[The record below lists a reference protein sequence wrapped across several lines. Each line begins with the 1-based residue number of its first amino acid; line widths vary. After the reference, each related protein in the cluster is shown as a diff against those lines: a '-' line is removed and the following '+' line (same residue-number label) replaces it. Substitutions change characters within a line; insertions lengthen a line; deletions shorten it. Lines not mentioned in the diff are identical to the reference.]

1 MPPPGQRPAAPPA
14 SPSPLPGAATCPCM
28 GGQRPKVSAGTPPLM
43 TAALLQPALA
53 ADLPSEVSRKRT
65 LAKAE
70 RRRVPD
76 GLVQAPPWLSCCSAP
91 GAAASLPSGTSSC
104 QESGIC
110 PLFHADLRCSFTSSW
125 GPSSATMCLGPG
137 QSGGW
142 KDTRFPSLPWGRDP
156 APVNKAGR
164 LRGSPGPGCS
174 RLAQSWEER
183 GPG

>member
-1 MPPPGQRPAAPPA
+1 
-14 SPSPLPGAATCPCM
+14 M

-110 PLFHADLRCSFTSSW
+110 PLFHADLRCSFTSSR

-174 RLAQSWEER
+174 HLAQSWEES